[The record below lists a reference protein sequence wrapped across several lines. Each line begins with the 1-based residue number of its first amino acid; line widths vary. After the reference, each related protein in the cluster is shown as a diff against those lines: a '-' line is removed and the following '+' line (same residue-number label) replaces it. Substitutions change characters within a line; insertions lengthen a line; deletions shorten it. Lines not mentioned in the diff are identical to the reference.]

1 MLRRIMY
8 VAAIIMVM
16 VSLAVACA
24 PKAPDPVPEDQQLL
38 LTLEE
43 LKQYDG
49 QEGRPAYVA
58 IDGVIYEVTRV
69 SVWSGGRHQG
79 NTAGQDLTDALK
91 NRSPHGI
98 RVLGNL
104 RVVGKLK

>member
-1 MLRRIMY
+1 M
-8 VAAIIMVM
+8 
-16 VSLAVACA
+16 
-24 PKAPDPVPEDQQLL
+24 

-49 QEGRPAYVA
+49 REGRPAYVA

-69 SVWSGGRHQG
+69 SVWFGGRHQG
-79 NTAGQDLTDALK
+79 NNAGQDLTDALK

-104 RVVGKLK
+104 RVVGRLK